1 MEWLIRLIQPRHVYS
16 NSKQISRLLSYYW
29 KFENNTSE
37 WVVLQNQEGPNCV
50 GTLVYALTEREVSYI
65 PEDSMDKL
73 ISFIKKPGKWP
84 NLT

>member
-1 MEWLIRLIQPRHVYS
+1 M
-16 NSKQISRLLSYYW
+16 
-29 KFENNTSE
+29 
-37 WVVLQNQEGPNCV
+37 VLQNQEGPNCV

-65 PEDSMDKL
+65 PEDSMDKF